1 MLLHSLLCFL
11 FWSCLSGG
19 SVVPWLFKST
29 QYHLPKQIYCLQKH
43 FRAIILH
50 ERCAISPRT
59 GFTTKK
65 RVLKATHLGAGVFA
79 DISVVRWHCR
89 FVPSLLFPIHC
100 CIWVLPPIVF
110 GDKTVKGRWKSCY
123 LYSCL
128 GFGTIRL
135 KLQFAIFL
143 VVNRASA
150 GDGERFACC
159 WMVRSFCLYARSCY
173 TNSCVQ

>member
-29 QYHLPKQIYCLQKH
+29 QYHLPKQINCLQKH
-43 FRAIILH
+43 FRAIILR
-50 ERCAISPRT
+50 ERCATSPRT

-65 RVLKATHLGAGVFA
+65 RVLKATHLGASVFA
-79 DISVVRWHCR
+79 DISVVRWRCR

-110 GDKTVKGRWKSCY
+110 GDKTQTGRWKSCC
-123 LYSCL
+123 LCSCL
-128 GFGTIRL
+128 GSGTTRL
-135 KLQFAIFL
+135 TVPSAISQ
-143 VVNRASA
+143 VRNRA
-150 GDGERFACC
+150 
-159 WMVRSFCLYARSCY
+159 
-173 TNSCVQ
+173 